1 MLRPKTLHII
11 QAAIGVLWL
20 CVILFCVKWIAFS
33 GIPLR
38 HVPQLAR
45 SIIHAYGMYGPLVIL
60 GLYALRG
67 AFFVIPTAML
77 NVLAGS
83 LYGPVWGSLLN
94 LTGEMLTT
102 NISFGLGRLFGRRI
116 FRAHEHGWV
125 KRYDDVLKHE
135 GFLTVLIM
143 RSLYFP
149 FDLVN
154 YGSGI
159 SSMMYRQYVLG
170 TFLGLLAPVITLTV
184 LGNALTNPRALVA
197 FVILS
202 VFSIGSAF
210 LLRRS
215 EWAKRRLYPPHVHE
229 TI

>member
-1 MLRPKTLHII
+1 MLRSKTLHVI

-20 CVILFCVKWIAFS
+20 CVIALCIRWIVFS

-38 HVPQLAR
+38 HVPKIAR
-45 SIIHAYGMYGPLVIL
+45 SVIQAYGFYGPFLIL
-60 GLYALRG
+60 GMYAIRG
-67 AFFVIPTAML
+67 AFFVIPTALL

-83 LYGPVWGSLLN
+83 LYGPVWGTLLN

-102 NISFGLGRLFGRRI
+102 NISFGLGRLFGRRV

-184 LGNALTNPRALVA
+184 LGNAFTNPRALVA
-197 FVILS
+197 FVLLS
-202 VFSIGSAF
+202 AVSIGAAL
-210 LLRRS
+210 LLRQS
-215 EWAKRRLYPPHVHE
+215 AWAKRRLYPPHVHE